1 MVSQQAG
8 YPMKTIFVIPTY
20 NEADNLPI
28 IVEALMALEASGPH
42 ILIVDDNSP
51 DGTGRIADDL
61 SREFLGRVFV
71 MHCPGK
77 QGLGR
82 AYVKGFTWALEHGY
96 DAVGEM
102 DADLSH
108 DPKAVPSLIEA
119 AANGADLV
127 IGSRYLNGISVINWP
142 FRRILLSLGANN
154 YVRRITGI
162 PIHDGTSGF
171 RVYARR
177 TLEAINLPMVK
188 SNGYSFQVE
197 MTYRAFLAGAKIVEV
212 PIVFTER
219 RSGQSKMSQGV
230 IMESAKMPWRLRAR
244 RGRLMRELTKL
255 S

>member
-1 MVSQQAG
+1 
-8 YPMKTIFVIPTY
+8 MKTLLVIPTY
-20 NEADNLPI
+20 NEADNLPVI
-28 IVEALMALEASGPH
+28 IEALMALNADGLH
-42 ILIVDDNSP
+42 VLIVDDNSP
-51 DGTGRIADDL
+51 DGTGQIADDL
-61 SREFLGRVFV
+61 ARTYPDRIFV
-71 MHCPGK
+71 MHCAGK

-82 AYVKGFTWALEHGY
+82 AYVRGFGWALEHGY

-119 AANGADLV
+119 AENGADLV

-142 FRRILLSLGANN
+142 LRRILLSLGANV

-171 RVYARR
+171 RVYRAT
-177 TLEAINLPMVK
+177 TLQAINLASIA

-197 MTYRAFLAGAKIVEV
+197 MTYRAFLCGANIVEV

-219 RSGQSKMSQGV
+219 RAGHSKMSQGV
-230 IMESAKMPWRLRAR
+230 IMESAMMPWRLRAR
-244 RGRLMRELTKL
+244 KSQLIKQMKQIGG
-255 S
+255 